1 MYIYN
6 VRLFELTLSLS
17 IHLFLSLQPSSLS
30 LSLPSFI
37 QIQADLIKEAVDGMY
52 EPTPPLF
59 DPLGEGVD
67 VSDIETSV
75 SSGTTG
81 ASSTLKG
88 GHKAKVSTGSVNKVH
103 RTKGEGGGLSL
114 AWVEVHAC
122 TCMWVVCLF
131 PICVQYW
138 DGLNYNNV
146 NNPHMKFT
154 HKFLK
159 RFFK

>member
-1 MYIYN
+1 
-6 VRLFELTLSLS
+6 
-17 IHLFLSLQPSSLS
+17 
-30 LSLPSFI
+30 
-37 QIQADLIKEAVDGMY
+37 MY

-81 ASSTLKG
+81 ASATHKG
-88 GHKAKVSTGSVNKVH
+88 GYKAKVSTGSVDKVH
-103 RTKGEGGGLSL
+103 RTKGSSPLPGWKYMYMYMHVGS
-114 AWVEVHAC
+114 V
-122 TCMWVVCLF
+122 

-138 DGLNYNNV
+138 DGLDYSNV
-146 NNPHMKFT
+146 NNPYMKFT

-159 RFFK
+159 RFFKVNT